1 MTKLKVM
8 QGDACDA
15 GGAGDVSDAEGDA
28 SDAARWVTGPLGGVV
43 RRAFGIFRLE
53 PIGCHV

>member
-1 MTKLKVM
+1 M